1 MIRGVVMKKIFS
13 GFIAVLLCLCLMPIS
28 AIASEVQTCNINKT
42 IGLKEKVNINCFIP
56 EAKQEN
62 YTFKYSGNNKNIV
75 TVTDN
80 IICGVG
86 TGTTVLTVK
95 CYETILVEDK
105 VESEDIED
113 IENTDTDEIKESE
126 DNNINETEDSP
137 QISTHEETVF
147 RKEYKI
153 KITVKQAP
161 KSVTLNKTG
170 VTLGA
175 GEKFKL
181 TATIKDGYSYKK
193 QYCSINSKI
202 ARIDQNGNITAVAP
216 GSTKITFLTFN
227 KIVTCNVTVKQA
239 PSKITITNKN
249 NNVQKGTS
257 SHKIKYSLPSGSYS
271 NVVTYSVKDKSIAKV
286 SSSGYVTGLK
296 KGKTTLTVKTYNG
309 KTANCTI
316 QVTDDALSLN
326 IQSAQIAY
334 DYDNVKRIKYGT
346 SVKGKPLEA
355 YEIYNASKNNKYTKT
370 IFINFAV
377 HGFED
382 EYNRDAKV
390 LVKEGNALIKYFA
403 NHSSE
408 LNNYR
413 LVIVPCAN
421 PDGTIGGTN
430 NYRSGSKAFGRCT
443 YKHIDMN
450 RDFISFKAQE
460 SRALRDIIK
469 KEKTKIYLDCHGWE
483 NQVLG
488 TTKLNS
494 IIKSKLGVKRV
505 QNGVYCQSKG
515 YIIGW
520 VNKTLK
526 VPAAIIEY
534 KNSKSVNTTKDVNMI
549 KEIIKQYK

>member
-1 MIRGVVMKKIFS
+1 MKKIIS

-28 AIASEVQTCNINKT
+28 AIASEVQTRSIDKT

-95 CYETILVEDK
+95 CYETILVEDN
-105 VESEDIED
+105 VETENVED
-113 IENTDTDEIKESE
+113 IENANTDEIKESE
-126 DNNINETEDSP
+126 DNSINEIEGSP
-137 QISTHEETVF
+137 QISTHEETIF

-202 ARIDQNGNITAVAP
+202 ARVDQNGNITAVAP
-216 GSTKITFLTFN
+216 GSTKITFSTFN

-382 EYNRDAKV
+382 EYNKDAKV

-403 NHSSE
+403 DHSSE

-421 PDGTIGGTN
+421 PDGTIDGKN
-430 NYRSGSKAFGRCT
+430 NYRSGSNAFGRCT

-469 KEKTKIYLDCHGWE
+469 KENTKIYLDCHGWE

-534 KNSKSVNTTKDVNMI
+534 KDSKSVNTTKDVNMI

>member
-1 MIRGVVMKKIFS
+1 MKKIFS

-42 IGLKEKVNINCFIP
+42 IGLKEKVNINCFVP

-105 VESEDIED
+105 VETENVED
-113 IENTDTDEIKESE
+113 IENANTDESKELE
-126 DNNINETEDSP
+126 DNNIAEAEDSP
-137 QISTHEETVF
+137 QISTHEETIF

-202 ARIDQNGNITAVAP
+202 ARVDQNGNITAVAP
-216 GSTKITFLTFN
+216 GSTKITFSTFN

-271 NVVTYSVKDKSIAKV
+271 NVVTYSVKNKSIAKV

-382 EYNRDAKV
+382 EYNKDAKV

-403 NHSSE
+403 DHSSE

-421 PDGTIGGTN
+421 PDGTIDGKN

-469 KEKTKIYLDCHGWE
+469 KENTKIYLDCHGWE
-483 NQVLG
+483 NQVIG

-534 KNSKSVNTTKDVNMI
+534 KDSKSVNTTKDVNMI